1 MGYSILIRI
10 VTVSMHNY
18 VLVIGL
24 WLALTLALT
33 LAFTIRKGLQLG

>member
-10 VTVSMHNY
+10 VTVSMHKH

-33 LAFTIRKGLQLG
+33 LAFTIRQGLQLG